1 MKKVLMFILSVF
13 SVFICLDV
21 YAASNKVNIYFYAYD
36 ATVTGDNF
44 KIENRY
50 VVYNKKDAAVYD
62 YSGTINNIN
71 SISNKK
77 FELSKDGNSLK
88 KKYEWFA
95 YHFKSGEKVYFDQSK
110 KYKVSTFC
118 KKLGISKNSSNKNII
133 LYANYATPE
142 YDADNNDVVDNDDN
156 KDNNT
161 DSNIS
166 TGDSSDMTIEMS
178 DISISSDSSQ
188 YVLSKK
194 NNIIINNSSINLVVD
209 AHYKSNGNASGV
221 EWSVSDKDVA
231 SIDSNGVLTAK
242 KIGNITVT
250 AKSGDQTKT
259 IKLRVFDVSLEKS
272 NLTVNK
278 GADISV
284 NVLYKYVSTKNEKT
298 MVDPSVLE
306 LDNYNITLSES
317 TSYSVDNSSLKNGI
331 IKLSNVMGS
340 VKDQKVYVN
349 GILVGSLNISVTN
362 NVKITSISVDKKQTG
377 YVLSGLKKDGSLSD
391 KNYILYKSNVGYKL
405 SSNAVYEGSKLS
417 APVKWSVNN
426 GDIAS
431 IDSDGVLSI
440 TGTGDIVVTATSGNK
455 SVSVTLGFVKM
466 SLSSNNVTLTGKD
479 LSTSLVVKYHYGK
492 STNYNFDYFKFDNYK
507 LKVSDSSNAS
517 SEYYS
522 ISDGSLKNG
531 TIKITSKKAYDN
543 HTASVYLNDIKIGA
557 FNIYISD
564 STNSGNTAEFRFL
577 GNQSDSGNEAIVFKD
592 VDNKIYMIDTGNNQ
606 SKYSCEQLVHDV
618 ALFAGKNSTKDV
630 TIETLFLS
638 HYHPDHVGCLDTV
651 VKNVGH
657 INNVVYKEIGGG
669 KTTSS
674 SGDLNYYGKIMN
686 TIKSSGKVSNMKKTN
701 NLSDGGPLELGD
713 ASNKKHLTAF
723 IYNVSD
729 VFEGKSC
736 STGYQLKFDKL
747 TSNSES
753 VLKNYIRYGYQIKDK
768 NGNVV
773 KNKNGKDKVEVKYL
787 GIDGNDFSKIVM
799 LPDPNKDPDFVKKQ
813 TSGNISDIKLYAKY
827 LKKARSNCNQNANS
841 LAILIRVPV
850 GTSDYRYVYIPSDL
864 ENNGYSFY
872 GSPASETSN
881 NLIYGTATVN
891 YSTLGSYS
899 DVEKFEATKASV
911 VKVASSYKVAKKIR
925 STLGNDLNKIVIYQA
940 AHHGSNDTLESISL
954 LNLNRSVGYNNEPLY
969 TVTLFDKY
977 FVDSLQGAK
986 VRSRY
991 NTMKNA
997 YESGYNI
1004 TTGLSADSYAHF
1016 VFDKDGK
1023 LTCTKG
1029 TGGKNVSCT
1038 GGK

>member
-118 KKLGISKNSSNKNII
+118 KKLGISKNTSNKNII

-331 IKLSNVMGS
+331 IKLSNVMDS

-440 TGTGDIVVTATSGNK
+440 TGTGDVVVTATSGNK

-557 FNIYISD
+557 FNIYISN

-729 VFEGKSC
+729 VFEGINCSLAAGYPMKFERLFDRKKS
-736 STGYQLKFDKL
+736 TREKFI
-747 TSNSES
+747 TYR
-753 VLKNYIRYGYQIKDK
+753 VTDK
-768 NGNVV
+768 NGNEKILYLGVD
-773 KNKNGKDKVEVKYL
+773 GKDT
-787 GIDGNDFSKIVM
+787 SKLVF
-799 LPDPNKDPDFVKKQ
+799 LPDPTKDPDFKNG
-813 TSGNISDIKLYAKY
+813 TTTSDINQMKFYAKY
-827 LKKARSNCNQNANS
+827 LNGKEKDSGCNQNTNS

-850 GTSDYRYVYIPSDL
+850 GKNDYRYVYIPSDL
-864 ENNGYSFY
+864 ENNGYAFF
-872 GSPASETSN
+872 GSAGKDDKN
-881 NLIYGTATVN
+881 NTDGGLAYGTATLRYKINGTYDRLDN
-891 YSTLGSYS
+891 YAKNQTPPVTIARSYG
-899 DVEKFEATKASV
+899 
-911 VKVASSYKVAKKIR
+911 VAKAIR
-925 STLGNDLNKIVIYQA
+925 SQLGNDLNKIVIYQN
-940 AHHGSNDTLESISL
+940 AHHGSNDTEETINT

-969 TVTLFDKY
+969 TVTLYNTYFDSSK
-977 FVDSLQGAK
+977 QAAK
-986 VRSRY
+986 AKARY
-991 NTMKNA
+991 KTMKNA